1 MIHFLDVVQ
10 VAGVNYGGHVTDDW
24 DRRLLMT
31 YVADVFCDGLLTVP
45 FFKLSANVHY
55 YLPKDGNITAYREF
69 VGMLPQIDKPDV
81 FGQNPNADIASQIRE
96 TR

>member
-1 MIHFLDVVQ
+1 M
-10 VAGVNYGGHVTDDW
+10 TDDW

-31 YVADVFCDGLLTVP
+31 YVNDAFNDNLLTTP
-45 FFKLSANVHY
+45 FYKFSTNNHY
-55 YLPKDGNITAYREF
+55 YLPKDGNITSYREF
-69 VGMLPQIDKPDV
+69 VSLLPNVDKPDV